1 MPPLPLRRN
10 VNFQM
15 LWIGQVLS
23 DLGSHVGSIA
33 YPLLILALT
42 HSPVIA
48 GVVATVTASAAFL
61 VRLPAGALADRVDRR
76 RAMIV
81 CDSVRAVALALLAT
95 LVVIHEVSWFVVLG
109 VAIVDAI
116 GDTIFTPTSTAALP
130 AIVANSQLESAWAAT
145 EARQF
150 GAGIG
155 GPALGGVLFSLGR
168 SLPFV
173 GDAIS
178 YAASVVTSTFMR
190 GHFRPPPSER
200 THGLWHEAFEGVRM
214 MVRDPLMRAVLVQA
228 PLINFAF
235 TGLFFTVTVG
245 LRSDGKSGT
254 VIGIVNAV
262 IMVGGLLGA
271 LAAPKFQGWFS
282 LQQMVVILTSGGCL
296 MFALAAWLMP
306 SPFIAI
312 PIALPLFFSPAA
324 NAALIGALLREAP
337 PAMHGRATNAL
348 MQVATSFAV
357 LAPITAGFL
366 VADLN
371 ANWAMGIIAMALA
384 VSAVMAVSLKG
395 LRRAEAARAA

>member
-1 MPPLPLRRN
+1 
-10 VNFQM
+10 M
-15 LWIGQVLS
+15 LWVGQVLS
-23 DLGSHVGSIA
+23 DLGSHVGTIA

-76 RAMIV
+76 HAMIV
-81 CDSVRAVALALLAT
+81 CDTVRATVLALLAA
-95 LVVIHEVSWFVVLG
+95 LVVIHEVDWVVVLA
-109 VAIVDAI
+109 VAVVDAI

-130 AIVANSQLESAWAAT
+130 AIVDTSQLEAAWAAT

-150 GAGIG
+150 GAGIA

-168 SLPFV
+168 ALPFV
-173 GDAIS
+173 GDAAS
-178 YAASVVTSTFMR
+178 YGVSVLTSTLMR
-190 GHFRPPPSER
+190 GEYRPPAAER
-200 THGLWHEAFEGVRM
+200 AHGLWHEAFEGVRM

-235 TGLFFTVTVG
+235 TGLFFVVTVG

-254 VIGIVNAV
+254 EIGVVNAV
-262 IMVGGLLGA
+262 IMAGGLLGA
-271 LAAPKFQGWFS
+271 LAAPRFQGRFT
-282 LQQMVVILTSGGCL
+282 LQQMVVILTSGGCA

-306 SPFIAI
+306 SPLIAI

-337 PAMHGRATNAL
+337 PEMHGRATNAL
-348 MQVATSFAV
+348 MQLATSFAV
-357 LAPITAGFL
+357 LAPLAGGYL
-366 VADLN
+366 VAELH
-371 ANWAMGIIAMALA
+371 ANWAMGIIAAVLG
-384 VSAVMAVSLKG
+384 VSAIMAVSLRG
-395 LRRAEAARAA
+395 LRRAEAARAS